1 MFFGVAEKLKKE
13 KLTLNSVEFV
23 DYTAYHH
30 TFEQHSLLLICCL
43 HSNRV
48 TFCMMH
54 ISVVGNIIGCTLYYK
69 SDAVKSNNER
79 LKTERLADK

>member
-1 MFFGVAEKLKKE
+1 MKKLKKK
-13 KLTLNSVEFV
+13 KLALNSVASRQFV

-30 TFEQHSLLLICCL
+30 TFEQHHLLLICCL